1 MKVIVK
7 IIQKINNKIF
17 GINASL
23 GPFLKRPLLRVSA
36 RVSIG
41 LSEIVRMNKTDFII
55 NAYKKCQLSFEIF
68 EHFETEFLH

>member
-23 GPFLKRPLLRVSA
+23 GPFLKRPLLRESA
-36 RVSIG
+36 
-41 LSEIVRMNKTDFII
+41 
-55 NAYKKCQLSFEIF
+55 
-68 EHFETEFLH
+68 